1 MKKMSVLFFMSIIVP
16 VVAAAE
22 GVNGVEISQQRIKEL
37 DAYWSEVSRC
47 VNKGDFEGYRAT
59 CHPDGVLVAGTRSEA
74 YPLAIALMKWQQGF
88 RDRQEITWTFAC
100 PIAPHLG
107 SLLNRKI
114 RDVERLRLWF
124 RSIGRDPIWGTLG
137 PQIVQLISCRSLID
151 TKSGKIKASVSFR
164 FSQRLGDETTA
175 HETGMFLY
183 STVSADGKTVRDYIH
198 FEALLIKKKDWKI
211 MMEYQKSKA
220 TEEEWNKLK

>member
-1 MKKMSVLFFMSIIVP
+1 MKKMSVLFVMSIIVP
-16 VVAAAE
+16 VAAAAE

-88 RDRQEITWTFAC
+88 
-100 PIAPHLG
+100 
-107 SLLNRKI
+107 
-114 RDVERLRLWF
+114 
-124 RSIGRDPIWGTLG
+124 
-137 PQIVQLISCRSLID
+137 ID

-183 STVSADGKTVRDYIH
+183 STVNADGNTVRDYIH
-198 FEALLIKKKDWKI
+198 LEALLIKKKDWKI